1 LCKAKEKR
9 AWSELFLHAALYLHG
24 EQSLP
29 ADPDG
34 RYREMPDISG
44 QAAGMTVVRGG
55 AVAGGV
61 SAAAPAVASAS
72 LTGPARAHNPACEG
86 HRVCE
91 VAAVIGSRAPG
102 GRLRISTR
110 APSGPRA
117 SRARKTVPS
126 AAGEHR

>member
-44 QAAGMTVVRGG
+44 HAAGMTVVRGG

-72 LTGPARAHNPACEG
+72 LTGRARAHNPACQG
-86 HRVCE
+86 VWLRFNTPVKPVGLYFPVHRIPQLIKE
-91 VAAVIGSRAPG
+91 VD
-102 GRLRISTR
+102 
-110 APSGPRA
+110 
-117 SRARKTVPS
+117 
-126 AAGEHR
+126 